1 MSSDTVSSRH
11 VVLPSNTT
19 SNSQSDSQSPL
30 LHTQMTFDSE
40 VSRLNDRADS
50 PPSPY
55 ARDSGEDC
63 DRRWVENSCRHA
75 NAVALLSAIFSI
87 IVATFFSH
95 YYLTSQSN
103 PHDMLAFYHVRI
115 RKFLGGSSGSVT
127 STTVALAATSSPKP
141 LTICAIVLTCVLWL
155 ASMTIG
161 FGCVVL
167 STLLRQ
173 WISRYALMDG
183 PRYWFRNPGVVSA
196 FLMQHGSS
204 RNVEAT
210 LRILREWLLVAAF
223 LFLWGLDIRLLQTPN
238 SPSPL
243 VVLGLSIT
251 FFTGLCLILAAWPRF
266 PSSRGVETILVLSP
280 RA

>member
-1 MSSDTVSSRH
+1 
-11 VVLPSNTT
+11 
-19 SNSQSDSQSPL
+19 
-30 LHTQMTFDSE
+30 MTFDSE

-75 NAVALLSAIFSI
+75 NAVALLVGSLALFPPSFHLALTLQLQSAIFSI
-87 IVATFFSH
+87 VVATFFSH

-183 PRYWFRNPGVVSA
+183 PRYWFRNPGAVSA
-196 FLMQHGSS
+196 FLMQRGSS